1 MKRWIED
8 VVFSALVIAAM
19 AASGMVAYVIS
30 KRIIEA
36 ISSL

>member
-8 VVFSALVIAAM
+8 TIFCEVVIAAM

-30 KRIIEA
+30 KRLIEA
-36 ISSL
+36 IRSL